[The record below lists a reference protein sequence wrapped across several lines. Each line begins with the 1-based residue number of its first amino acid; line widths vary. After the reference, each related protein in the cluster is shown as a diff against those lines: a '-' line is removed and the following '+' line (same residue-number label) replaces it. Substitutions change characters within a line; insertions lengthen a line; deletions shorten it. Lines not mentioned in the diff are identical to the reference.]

1 MDTEIRVRHWEMEW
15 EEGLKILAC
24 GILAVTTHLCAEEID
39 LFLKN
44 YRSECI
50 IYSNTCFSLS
60 LPLPPTTLKL
70 SLETETRALHTLDRH
85 QP

>member
-15 EEGLKILAC
+15 EEALKILAC

-50 IYSNTCFSLS
+50 LYIATHAFLSLS
-60 LPLPPTTLKL
+60 LFSLPPSSSPWKLKPGPC
-70 SLETETRALHTLDRH
+70 TY
-85 QP
+85 

>member
-15 EEGLKILAC
+15 DETLKTLAY
-24 GILAVTTHLCAEEID
+24 GILAVTTHLCAEEIN

-50 IYSNTCFSLS
+50 IYSNMLFSLS
-60 LPLPPTTLKL
+60 LSPSSPHRSHALPGN
-70 SLETETRALHTLDRH
+70 
-85 QP
+85 